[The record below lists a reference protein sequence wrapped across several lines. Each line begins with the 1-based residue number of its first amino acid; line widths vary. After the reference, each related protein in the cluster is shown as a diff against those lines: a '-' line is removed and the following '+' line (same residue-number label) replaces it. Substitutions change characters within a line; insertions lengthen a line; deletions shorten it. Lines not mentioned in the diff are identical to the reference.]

1 METFFNFVGKIDYG
15 DKIIWSLVWLFTL
28 ILLNKLINRI
38 LYKAIKT
45 QGKYYTIKK
54 RMNYLTSFIFFLL
67 MLFIWSD
74 STSNLTTYIGLL
86 SAGIAIAL
94 KEFFVNIA
102 AWLFIAFKKPFDVG
116 HRVLI
121 GDQRG
126 DVIDIRVFQFSLME
140 VSSYEDGEQSTGR
153 IIDVPNYYVL
163 TYPVINYTKGFE
175 YIWNE
180 IKVVVTFESDWKLA
194 KTLLTDIVNKD
205 AAHLTDNVKTQLNE
219 AAKKYMIQ
227 YNKLTPIVY
236 TDVLD
241 SGVQLTLRYLCSPKQ
256 RRTSNNAIWED
267 ILIMLDEQDN
277 IDLAYPTRRVVNG

>member
-1 METFFNFVGKIDYG
+1 MEAFMDFISKIDYG
-15 DKIIWSLVWLFTL
+15 DKIIWTLVWLITIIL
-28 ILLNKLINRI
+28 INKLINRI
-38 LYKAIKT
+38 LYKAIKIPS
-45 QGKYYTIKK
+45 KYYILKK
-54 RMNYLTSFIFFLL
+54 RMNYLTSFIFFL
-67 MLFIWSD
+67 MILFIWSD
-74 STSNLTTYIGLL
+74 TTSNLTTYIGLL

-121 GDQRG
+121 GEQRG

-140 VSSYEDGEQSTGR
+140 VSSEKEGEQSTGR

-163 TYPVINYTKGFE
+163 TFPVINYTKGFE

-180 IKVVVTFESDWKLA
+180 INVLITFESDWKLA
-194 KTLLTDIVNKD
+194 KKLLTDIVNKD
-205 AAHLTDNVKTQLNE
+205 AAHLTDHVKNQLNE

-267 ILIMLDEQDN
+267 ILLMLDEYDN
-277 IDLAYPTRRVVNG
+277 IDLAYPTRRIIN